1 MYKKKSVGGDPHLRL
16 KKFTI
21 PLSMKWVGLLSV
33 LMHLQASA
41 LPYNHEG
48 TVTGKQ
54 VHKTVGKS
62 NVTHGRAPDSR
73 SQTTKSNV
81 EQQHVIR
88 GTVRASGTPLTNVT
102 VREKNGNNQ
111 TVTDAQGAFTITISK
126 LPTTLVLTNVGYEP
140 KEVQI
145 NSTSNISVEM
155 STAMSEMDEIVV
167 TALGLT
173 REDKE
178 IGYAQQTIDA
188 EQLASAAA
196 PNWSEGLK
204 GKVAG
209 LNIINGNTGP
219 INSQAIQLRGTTS
232 LDAGGNNALIVIDG
246 VPMNQETTAYGNNV
260 GAAYGTEAPVDYGN
274 AISELR
280 QDDIESVSILKGPSA
295 AALYGSRAANG
306 AVIITT
312 KSGSKNQRL
321 GIGFNSTAIF
331 DQITNWP
338 NYQYEYGGGRINA
351 LDADGNQYYS
361 WGDSEDGP
369 NTNTPAAWGP
379 RFDGQYF
386 YQYDPVTQQM
396 GTERTLW
403 RPYKDNMK
411 DFYRTGMTFEN
422 SLTFQGGDDRG
433 SMRLNLSRTD
443 NAYITPNTGYERN
456 SVSFNGNYDITK
468 RITLASTINYNH
480 RKSDNLP
487 GFGMSNGSLG
497 YFMMF
502 LLPNVDIDWYK
513 PIWEKGQEN
522 INQLNPFSAWS
533 SNPYFLMHI
542 DTNPLNSNQLVG
554 NVQADIELS
563 DKLSF
568 MGRLSYNSLAQLRE
582 TQRGYSSKK
591 HPRGYYGRQDVSSQE
606 VNADFLLTYKNQLSD
621 DVDITAVG
629 GASQMSYV
637 HRNVM
642 SEVDAL
648 IVPGVYTLA
657 NGVNNP
663 LVRTN
668 DARKQMNSIYGMVT
682 LGWRNSIFVDITG
695 RNDWSSTLPSNNNS
709 YFYPSVASSFIVSD
723 IFELPQPISF
733 LKYRLSYARV
743 GSDAHPYQTSKYY
756 SQSGFASSA
765 ITPTVMFNADL
776 KPEITSSWETGFDL
790 RLFGSRLGLDATY
803 YMSGTENQILSLP
816 NDIVTGYSS
825 RVINAG
831 EVRNRG
837 VEVVLTGTPVKN
849 TDFNWDINVNWSM
862 NRNKIMALNDN
873 LERQTLASVWQ
884 ASLIATVGGRTTDL
898 WGPKFLRDDQGNQVF
913 ENGIPV
919 RTSTSEYIGNI
930 APDWKAGVTN
940 TFRYRNFRLSF
951 TVDGQWGGLIY
962 SGTYNR
968 ASWDGFTTNT
978 IPGREEGFIIGQG
991 VMRNPDGSY
1000 SPNTEKAVTSAYWS
1014 QYHQIAEAGVFDASF
1029 IKIRDVSLTYNLPR
1043 PLANAI
1049 HSDNVSLTVFGRNL
1063 AVFDKFPFWDPEG
1076 GTMNGTVFV
1085 PGLEMAS
1092 MPFTA
1097 NYGVTLKAN
1106 F

>member
-1 MYKKKSVGGDPHLRL
+1 
-16 KKFTI
+16 
-21 PLSMKWVGLLSV
+21 
-33 LMHLQASA
+33 
-41 LPYNHEG
+41 
-48 TVTGKQ
+48 
-54 VHKTVGKS
+54 
-62 NVTHGRAPDSR
+62 
-73 SQTTKSNV
+73 
-81 EQQHVIR
+81 
-88 GTVRASGTPLTNVT
+88 
-102 VREKNGNNQ
+102 
-111 TVTDAQGAFTITISK
+111 
-126 LPTTLVLTNVGYEP
+126 
-140 KEVQI
+140 
-145 NSTSNISVEM
+145 
-155 STAMSEMDEIVV
+155 
-167 TALGLT
+167 
-173 REDKE
+173 
-178 IGYAQQTIDA
+178 
-188 EQLASAAA
+188 
-196 PNWSEGLK
+196 
-204 GKVAG
+204 
-209 LNIINGNTGP
+209 
-219 INSQAIQLRGTTS
+219 
-232 LDAGGNNALIVIDG
+232 
-246 VPMNQETTAYGNNV
+246 
-260 GAAYGTEAPVDYGN
+260 
-274 AISELR
+274 
-280 QDDIESVSILKGPSA
+280 
-295 AALYGSRAANG
+295 
-306 AVIITT
+306 
-312 KSGSKNQRL
+312 
-321 GIGFNSTAIF
+321 
-331 DQITNWP
+331 
-338 NYQYEYGGGRINA
+338 
-351 LDADGNQYYS
+351 
-361 WGDSEDGP
+361 
-369 NTNTPAAWGP
+369 
-379 RFDGQYF
+379 
-386 YQYDPVTQQM
+386 
-396 GTERTLW
+396 W

-554 NVQADIELS
+554 KVQADIELS

-723 IFELPQPISF
+723 IFNLPQPISF

-919 RTSTSEYIGNI
+919 RTS
-930 APDWKAGVTN
+930 
-940 TFRYRNFRLSF
+940 
-951 TVDGQWGGLIY
+951 
-962 SGTYNR
+962 
-968 ASWDGFTTNT
+968 
-978 IPGREEGFIIGQG
+978 
-991 VMRNPDGSY
+991 
-1000 SPNTEKAVTSAYWS
+1000 
-1014 QYHQIAEAGVFDASF
+1014 
-1029 IKIRDVSLTYNLPR
+1029 
-1043 PLANAI
+1043 
-1049 HSDNVSLTVFGRNL
+1049 
-1063 AVFDKFPFWDPEG
+1063 
-1076 GTMNGTVFV
+1076 
-1085 PGLEMAS
+1085 
-1092 MPFTA
+1092 
-1097 NYGVTLKAN
+1097 
-1106 F
+1106 

>member
-1 MYKKKSVGGDPHLRL
+1 
-16 KKFTI
+16 
-21 PLSMKWVGLLSV
+21 
-33 LMHLQASA
+33 
-41 LPYNHEG
+41 
-48 TVTGKQ
+48 
-54 VHKTVGKS
+54 
-62 NVTHGRAPDSR
+62 
-73 SQTTKSNV
+73 
-81 EQQHVIR
+81 
-88 GTVRASGTPLTNVT
+88 
-102 VREKNGNNQ
+102 
-111 TVTDAQGAFTITISK
+111 
-126 LPTTLVLTNVGYEP
+126 
-140 KEVQI
+140 
-145 NSTSNISVEM
+145 
-155 STAMSEMDEIVV
+155 
-167 TALGLT
+167 
-173 REDKE
+173 
-178 IGYAQQTIDA
+178 
-188 EQLASAAA
+188 
-196 PNWSEGLK
+196 
-204 GKVAG
+204 
-209 LNIINGNTGP
+209 
-219 INSQAIQLRGTTS
+219 
-232 LDAGGNNALIVIDG
+232 
-246 VPMNQETTAYGNNV
+246 
-260 GAAYGTEAPVDYGN
+260 
-274 AISELR
+274 
-280 QDDIESVSILKGPSA
+280 
-295 AALYGSRAANG
+295 SRAANG

-637 HRNVM
+637 HRNV
-642 SEVDAL
+642 
-648 IVPGVYTLA
+648 
-657 NGVNNP
+657 
-663 LVRTN
+663 
-668 DARKQMNSIYGMVT
+668 
-682 LGWRNSIFVDITG
+682 
-695 RNDWSSTLPSNNNS
+695 
-709 YFYPSVASSFIVSD
+709 
-723 IFELPQPISF
+723 
-733 LKYRLSYARV
+733 
-743 GSDAHPYQTSKYY
+743 
-756 SQSGFASSA
+756 
-765 ITPTVMFNADL
+765 
-776 KPEITSSWETGFDL
+776 
-790 RLFGSRLGLDATY
+790 
-803 YMSGTENQILSLP
+803 
-816 NDIVTGYSS
+816 
-825 RVINAG
+825 
-831 EVRNRG
+831 
-837 VEVVLTGTPVKN
+837 
-849 TDFNWDINVNWSM
+849 
-862 NRNKIMALNDN
+862 
-873 LERQTLASVWQ
+873 
-884 ASLIATVGGRTTDL
+884 
-898 WGPKFLRDDQGNQVF
+898 
-913 ENGIPV
+913 
-919 RTSTSEYIGNI
+919 
-930 APDWKAGVTN
+930 
-940 TFRYRNFRLSF
+940 
-951 TVDGQWGGLIY
+951 
-962 SGTYNR
+962 
-968 ASWDGFTTNT
+968 
-978 IPGREEGFIIGQG
+978 
-991 VMRNPDGSY
+991 
-1000 SPNTEKAVTSAYWS
+1000 
-1014 QYHQIAEAGVFDASF
+1014 
-1029 IKIRDVSLTYNLPR
+1029 
-1043 PLANAI
+1043 
-1049 HSDNVSLTVFGRNL
+1049 
-1063 AVFDKFPFWDPEG
+1063 
-1076 GTMNGTVFV
+1076 
-1085 PGLEMAS
+1085 
-1092 MPFTA
+1092 
-1097 NYGVTLKAN
+1097 
-1106 F
+1106 